1 LTDRSAVKAACPL
14 EGGGVSEG
22 STCGVVSG
30 GCMSLALGHLGDLL
44 EEDAKTEDLYRRM
57 REYTAWFE
65 ESFGST
71 LCRDRCGADLRKASG
86 FADYILTGKVLTRC
100 VNHIGKA
107 VEKLIEMVNRP
118 LGEREIEAKGAVAAG
133 GEAPAREG
141 GEVREGASAPA
152 GGYCAAPVLRRIRRE
167 VGLGSDLLEK
177 ISIALDGGVGL
188 SGGLCGALAGA
199 LLALGEVWGI
209 DPKEEGI
216 AGTLRF
222 FVRGHLNL
230 YAGKGSKGL
239 WSVGNPLVRGF
250 RDRFGS
256 LECRELTG
264 RSFSTGREL
273 ADHIAGSE
281 ACAAMMDWCVER
293 AVEALR

>member
-1 LTDRSAVKAACPL
+1 M
-14 EGGGVSEG
+14 SEG

-44 EEDAKTEDLYRRM
+44 EGDEGKVEALYRRL
-57 REYTAWFE
+57 RDYTAWFE

-107 VEKLIEMVNRP
+107 VEKLIEMVNLP
-118 LGEREIEAKGAVAAG
+118 LDEREE
-133 GEAPAREG
+133 REG
-141 GEVREGASAPA
+141 GEASAGAAAAPVA
-152 GGYCAAPVLRRIRRE
+152 GGAGLPVGGLCAAPVLHRIREETGKGNRF
-167 VGLGSDLLEK
+167 LED
-177 ISIALDGGVGL
+177 ISMALDGGIGL

-199 LLALGEVWGI
+199 LLPLGEVWGI
-209 DPKEEGI
+209 DPRSEGVF
-216 AGTLRF
+216 GTLRF

-230 YAGKGSKGL
+230 YAGRGRKGL

-250 RDRFGS
+250 RRRFGS

-264 RSFSTGREL
+264 REFGSRDDLEDYVRE
-273 ADHIAGSE
+273 SE
-281 ACAAMMDWCVER
+281 VCREIRDWCVE
-293 AVEALR
+293 EALRILG

>member
-1 LTDRSAVKAACPL
+1 M
-14 EGGGVSEG
+14 SEG

-44 EEDAKTEDLYRRM
+44 EGEEAKREALYRRM

-71 LCRDRCGADLRKASG
+71 LCRERCGADLRRVSG
-86 FADYILTGKVLTRC
+86 FADYIFTGKVFTRC

-107 VEKLIEMVNRP
+107 VEKLIELVNQP
-118 LGEREIEAKGAVAAG
+118 LEEGEREARAAG
-133 GEAPAREG
+133 AAEEEAPVGEAVHE
-141 GEVREGASAPA
+141 A
-152 GGYCAAPVLRRIRRE
+152 GGAPGAAGPRIGGHCAAPVLRRIRE
-167 VGLGSDLLEK
+167 EAGLGSEFLEE

-199 LLALGEVWGI
+199 LLALGGVWGI
-209 DPKEEGI
+209 DPRAEGVF
-216 AGTLRF
+216 GTLF
-222 FVRGHLNL
+222 FFTRGHLTL
-230 YAGKGSKGL
+230 YAGRGRKGL

-250 RDRFGS
+250 RKRFGS

-264 RSFSTGREL
+264 RSFAEAREL
-273 ADHIAGSE
+273 EEYTKYSE
-281 ACAAMMDWCVER
+281 VCDGIRSWCAE
-293 AVEALR
+293 EALRILK